1 MKNAATGSLLRSL
14 EAILFEVQQMEDTL
28 RDARDIDDGD
38 RRRLRCDTQEL
49 KQRANHLMDWL
60 GEMRLETPKN

>member
-1 MKNAATGSLLRSL
+1 MENAATGSLLRSL

-28 RDARDIDDGD
+28 RDAREIDDAD

-49 KQRANHLMDWL
+49 KERANQLMDWL
-60 GEMRLETPKN
+60 SEMRLETPKN